1 MRPLRRI
8 ERRKLRALGGAL
20 NLADMLEHHAQVFG
34 QRTAVLDGHE
44 QLDYSTLNRRVDRL
58 ASALAAGGAVPG
70 DRIAV
75 RMPNGHRYLECLFG
89 CARAGLVLAPVD
101 RNLAAD
107 EIDHVLRDSEAGIYV
122 DGIEAYDALAEGASE
137 EPYESRA
144 GGGDPLLLMY
154 TSGTTGRPKG
164 VVLSHRAVL
173 FTSLNQ
179 ILGWGLRASDRALV
193 VAPFHHV
200 GGLVVL
206 GLPCLHIGG
215 SVRTGLPEP
224 EAALETVSRDRTT
237 AVFLSP
243 HLWRQVA
250 AVDDLEARDLSSVRL
265 CASGGD
271 PVPTAAL
278 QRLVAAFECDF
289 TDAYGLTEA
298 ASVSTL
304 LPGADILR
312 KAGSAGLP
320 CTHNRLR
327 VLAPPGETGALVQA
341 GPTVMDGYWERPDDT
356 AGALRDGWLHTG
368 DQAFFDEEG
377 YLYIAGRSKDM
388 IVSAGAKI
396 YPAEVERVLR
406 EHPAIVEAAVIGIPD
421 ERLGETVAAV
431 VMPRDGAAL
440 TRDDVIAFC
449 RGRIA
454 DYKRPTQAF
463 LAETMPRTASGK
475 VQKAKLRETY
485 GASA

>member
-1 MRPLRRI
+1 
-8 ERRKLRALGGAL
+8 
-20 NLADMLEHHAQVFG
+20 VFG
-34 QRTAVLDGHE
+34 ARTAVLDGDAE
-44 QLDYSTLNRRVDRL
+44 LGYATLNRRVDRL
-58 ASALAAGGAVPG
+58 ANALAGRGAGPG
-70 DRIAV
+70 DRVAV
-75 RMPNGHRYLECLFG
+75 RLPNGHRYLECLFACG
-89 CARAGLVLAPVD
+89 RAGLVLSPVD

-107 EIDHVLRDSEAGIYV
+107 EVEHVLRDSGAGVYI
-122 DGIEAYDALAEGASE
+122 DGVEGYDALVEGASDVPR
-137 EPYESRA
+137 EPA
-144 GGGDPLLLMY
+144 GGDGDPLLLMY

-164 VVLSHRAVL
+164 VALSHRSVL
-173 FTSLNQ
+173 FTSFNQ
-179 ILGWGLRASDRALV
+179 ILGWGLGASDRALV

-206 GLPCLHIGG
+206 GLPCLHAGG
-215 SVRTGLPEP
+215 SVRTGIPEP
-224 EAALETVSRDRTT
+224 EAVLESVTRDGTT

-250 AVDDLEARDLSSVRL
+250 SLDDLEAYDLSRVRL

-271 PVPTAAL
+271 PVPTAEL
-278 QRLVAAFECDF
+278 QRLLAAFAAQF

-312 KAGSAGLP
+312 KAGSAGVP

-327 VLAPPGETGALVQA
+327 VLASDGCDAEPGEVGELVQS
-341 GPTVMDGYWERPDDT
+341 GPTVMLGYWERPEET
-356 AGALRDGWLHTG
+356 ALALRESRLHTG
-368 DQAFFDEEG
+368 DQAFFDDEG

-406 EHPAIVEAAVIGIPD
+406 EHPDVADVAVIGVPD
-421 ERLGETVAAV
+421 DRVGEAVAAV
-431 VMPRDGAAL
+431 VMPRAGATVVPDELA
-440 TRDDVIAFC
+440 AFC
-449 RGRIA
+449 DGRIA
-454 DYKRPTQAF
+454 DYKRPTHTF
-463 LAETMPRTASGK
+463 LTEALPRNANGK

-485 GASA
+485 GMSI